1 MNLSLRPFSKR
12 EIPVLK
18 SWFHN
23 ESEVLLWAG
32 ASLKYPIRSS
42 VLRAFIKVHRGP
54 SPDHEIW
61 TVSSAEIAT
70 LGHLQIWY
78 SLRLRQAIIGRVAI
92 APAYRGQGLARPLI
106 RLAIDKAFSRTQI
119 NRIELRVYEHNT
131 AAITAY
137 QRAGFIHEGTRR
149 KSTPIGDNF
158 WSTNVMSILRDEYP
172 VIDKRTEGE

>member
-1 MNLSLRPFSKR
+1 MNLSLRPFTKR
-12 EIPVLK
+12 DIPVLK
-18 SWFHN
+18 SWFHS

-32 ASLKYPIRSS
+32 ASLEYPIRSS
-42 VLRAFIKVHRGP
+42 VLRAFIKAHRGP
-54 SPDHEIW
+54 SPRHEIW
-61 TVSSAEIAT
+61 AVSSEKVEA

-78 SLRLRQAIIGRVAI
+78 SLRLRQAILGRVAI

-106 RLAIDKAFSRTQI
+106 KLAVDKAFSRTEI

-137 QRAGFIHEGTRR
+137 KQVGFIHEGTLR
-149 KSTPIGDNF
+149 KSTPIGKSF
-158 WSTNVMSILRDEYP
+158 WSTSVMSILRDEYP